1 MTSTPPPA
9 GPASPEQDWPAA
21 VASRIESAVG
31 TVRDKTTV
39 PATLAA
45 KGVVYGVVAGVLGTA
60 MFILL
65 VIALVRLLDVYLP
78 FHPLGRRVWVVDMA
92 AAAIFLLAGTFLWRK
107 RRPKGA

>member
-9 GPASPEQDWPAA
+9 RPASPEQDWPAE

-31 TVRDKTTV
+31 AVRDKTTV

-45 KGVVYGVVAGVLGTA
+45 KGLVYGVVVAVLGVA
-60 MFILL
+60 MFILF
-65 VIALVRLLDVYLP
+65 VIALIRLLDVYLP
-78 FHPLGRRVWVVDMA
+78 FHPVGRRVWVVDMA